1 MEKKNVRAQE
11 TIKAKKPKQFRGT
24 KKSKGSKGQK
34 EKVLS
39 HVCLHADA
47 LLVSRK
53 KQKTYNL

>member
-1 MEKKNVRAQE
+1 MLEHKRQKWKNTSNLGEQ
-11 TIKAKKPKQFRGT
+11 
-24 KKSKGSKGQK
+24 KKSEGGKGQK

-39 HVCLHADA
+39 HVCLHTDA